1 MVTKGDKRKNY
12 RLFLYKLLEFYSPP
26 NPHQSLGFGRKLLN
40 FVKAIHLTLQLN
52 VYKKKQK
59 AISFYLREGF
69 LIISENIDD
78 NTQELELS
86 MTWTNL

>member
-1 MVTKGDKRKNY
+1 M
-12 RLFLYKLLEFYSPP
+12 
-26 NPHQSLGFGRKLLN
+26 LLN

>member
-1 MVTKGDKRKNY
+1 MFIKEAKSN
-12 RLFLYKLLEFYSPP
+12 
-26 NPHQSLGFGRKLLN
+26 
-40 FVKAIHLTLQLN
+40 
-52 VYKKKQK
+52 
-59 AISFYLREGF
+59 SFYLREGF